1 MAGTAPPV
9 FATLGPEGT
18 NHALVTR
25 RYLAFH
31 GIAEHA
37 RVVLLPDFPAAFA
50 ALACGEVDHIVMCAV
65 HPDTTG
71 LVAQHWREAPIVDTF
86 IAPGM
91 PLAVLTRREIVHPR
105 SLGHQPATLRYV
117 DAARWER
124 HVPEPTIVAVAQG
137 LLAGR
142 YDSGIAALAFAERH
156 GDVLRVDEVVGAP
169 DDAWLV
175 FGRER
180 ACTGGVLA
188 WRDSPAAMRWRDRSD
203 APRAAAK

>member
-1 MAGTAPPV
+1 MAAMAPLR

-31 GIAEHA
+31 GIGGTAE
-37 RVVLLPDFPAAFA
+37 VVLVADFAAAFA
-50 ALACGEVDHIVMCAV
+50 AMAGGAVEHIVMCAV

-71 LVAQHWREAPIVDTF
+71 MVAQHWRDAPIVDTF

-91 PLAVLTRREIVHPR
+91 PLAVLTRRDVAVPR

-117 DAARWER
+117 DPARWEE
-124 HVPEPTIVAVAQG
+124 HVPEPTIVAVADG

-142 YDSGIAALAFAERH
+142 YDSGIAALAFGEAHPDHVRI
-156 GDVLRVDEVVGAP
+156 DAVIGAP

-180 ACTGGVLA
+180 TCTGGLLA
-188 WRDSPAAMRWRDRSD
+188 WRETPVAARWRTSAD
-203 APRAAAK
+203 

>member
-1 MAGTAPPV
+1 MTGTETLV

-31 GIAEHA
+31 GLTGRARIALYA
-37 RVVLLPDFPAAFA
+37 DFPAAFA
-50 ALACGEVDHIVMCAV
+50 ALARGDADHIVMCAV

-71 LVAQHWREAPIVDTF
+71 MVAEHWRIAPIVDTF
-86 IAPGM
+86 IAPGV
-91 PLAVLTRREIVHPR
+91 PLAVLTRRDVERPR
-105 SLGHQPATLRYV
+105 SLGLQPATLRYV
-117 DAARWER
+117 DAARWSV
-124 HVPEPTIVAVAQG
+124 HVAEPTIVAVAEG

-142 YDSGIAALAFAERH
+142 YDSGIAALSFGERH
-156 GDVLRVDEVVGAP
+156 ADRIRVDEIIGAP

-180 ACTGGVLA
+180 TCTGELLA
-188 WRDSPAAMRWRDRSD
+188 WRESPGPRRWRDLAEHRG
-203 APRAAAK
+203 

>member
-1 MAGTAPPV
+1 MAGKAPLR

-31 GIAEHA
+31 GIDGRADIA
-37 RVVLLPDFPAAFA
+37 LFAGFPAAFA
-50 ALACGEVDHIVMCAV
+50 AMAAGEVDHVVMCAV
-65 HPDTTG
+65 HPDTTAM
-71 LVAQHWREAPIVDTF
+71 VALHWRLAPIVDTF
-86 IAPGM
+86 VAPGM
-91 PLAVLTRREIVHPR
+91 PLAVLTRTDVAQPR
-105 SLGHQPATLRYV
+105 SLGHQPATLHYV
-117 DAARWER
+117 DAARWEE

-142 YDSGIAALAFAERH
+142 YDSGIATLAFGESQA
-156 GDVLRVDEVVGAP
+156 GSLRVDEIIGAP

-180 ACTGGVLA
+180 TCTGDLLA
-188 WRDSPAAMRWRDRSD
+188 WRESPALARWRDLPEHTS
-203 APRAAAK
+203 